1 MIAPHTTASS
11 ASLRLACLH
20 LLQIDA
26 PAARKPRKC
35 AGSMHPGARWS
46 RLNPSRNQPGC
57 PDDPSAHDWSSPSQ
71 LKTRAVGTLEGRAGL
86 IHALTHIEAN
96 AINLALDV
104 VWRFSGMP
112 DDFYKDWWRVAQEE
126 ALHFELLNAHLNE
139 MGFAYGDFPAHDGLW
154 DMAERTKSDVLARLA
169 LVPRTLEARGLDA
182 TPAVRNRLVSVG
194 DLAAAKILDIIL
206 RDEIKHVAIGNRWYR
221 YLCDARQLDPVAS
234 YAGAGPALPGA
245 AAQGPVQPGGTPRR
259 RFYRSRACGLAA
271 PNPRLPPREFL
282 RALSRADGA
291 GHAGFSGV
299 PGPHGCRW
307 WWLKCP
313 HDRAAVAP
321 PAGRRHG

>member
-26 PAARKPRKC
+26 PEQKAAQVRGLDASRCTLEPAESFTEPTRLPGRPERPRLV
-35 AGSMHPGARWS
+35 H
-46 RLNPSRNQPGC
+46 
-57 PDDPSAHDWSSPSQ
+57 PSQ

-112 DDFYKDWWRVAQEE
+112 EDFYKDWWRVAQEE

-234 YAGAGPALPGA
+234 YPAL
-245 AAQGPVQPGGTPRR
+245 AQRYLAPQLKGP
-259 RFYRSRACGLAA
+259 FNLAA
-271 PNPRLPPREFL
+271 R
-282 RALSRADGA
+282 RA
-291 GHAGFSGV
+291 AGFTEDELEALHTST
-299 PGPHGCRW
+299 
-307 WWLKCP
+307 
-313 HDRAAVAP
+313 RAATA
-321 PAGRRHG
+321 

>member
-1 MIAPHTTASS
+1 MIAPHTTATS

-20 LLQIDA
+20 LLQINAPEQKAAQVRGLDA
-26 PAARKPRKC
+26 SRCTLEPAESFTEPTRLPGRPERPRLV
-35 AGSMHPGARWS
+35 H
-46 RLNPSRNQPGC
+46 
-57 PDDPSAHDWSSPSQ
+57 PSQ

-112 DDFYKDWWRVAQEE
+112 EDFYKDWWRVAQEE

-234 YAGAGPALPGA
+234 YPAL
-245 AAQGPVQPGGTPRR
+245 AQRYLAPQLKGP
-259 RFYRSRACGLAA
+259 FNLAA
-271 PNPRLPPREFL
+271 R
-282 RALSRADGA
+282 RA
-291 GHAGFSGV
+291 AGFTEDELEALHTST
-299 PGPHGCRW
+299 
-307 WWLKCP
+307 
-313 HDRAAVAP
+313 RAATA
-321 PAGRRHG
+321 